1 MADAATDIHGI
12 GAKAVSATNMEDKM
26 RKNPNSYSN
35 QYNLTQDEQDELDAF
50 LVELDTQAKLEESYE
65 EEYYTNLLEEELS

>member
-1 MADAATDIHGI
+1 
-12 GAKAVSATNMEDKM
+12 M